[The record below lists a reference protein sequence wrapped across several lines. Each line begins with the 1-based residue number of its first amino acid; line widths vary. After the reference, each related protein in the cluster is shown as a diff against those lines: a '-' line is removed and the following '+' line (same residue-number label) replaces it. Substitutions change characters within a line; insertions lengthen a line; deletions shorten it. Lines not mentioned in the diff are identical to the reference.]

1 MCVWETRRGERAG
14 PPTQRIQRHRIHS
27 PFCWPATP
35 PQLWA
40 RPSPIVPPAN
50 MRTGVRGG
58 GGGWAVNSGLSF
70 SPSAHKGAEL
80 CRTGALFRV
89 ALPWGLNE
97 TSVEAEPEGENAI
110 LLFNHTDNLFSLSC
124 PPPTTHTHHHHL
136 PSLLFLPWP
145 CKTIHTV
152 YSHLPSK
159 LQRSNSTRERERE
172 RWPEGLVG
180 HEVNSFFLFL
190 FFAVFLYVFDAG
202 RDVLFCMELYFTLK
216 KKTQQHKKKD
226 SSFCLWVV
234 AYLCVWLEVLHLILP
249 CNTLEVTVVVQ
260 YRY

>member
-124 PPPTTHTHHHHL
+124 PPPHTHTTTASPHCYF
-136 PSLLFLPWP
+136 SL
-145 CKTIHTV
+145 
-152 YSHLPSK
+152 
-159 LQRSNSTRERERE
+159 
-172 RWPEGLVG
+172 GLVKLFILYTRICQASYREVTV
-180 HEVNSFFLFL
+180 HEKESVSGGPKVWLDMKSILFFFFFFLQFS
-190 FFAVFLYVFDAG
+190 YVFDAA
-202 RDVLFCMELYFTLK
+202 RDILFCM
-216 KKTQQHKKKD
+216 
-226 SSFCLWVV
+226 
-234 AYLCVWLEVLHLILP
+234 
-249 CNTLEVTVVVQ
+249 
-260 YRY
+260 

>member
-1 MCVWETRRGERAG
+1 MG
-14 PPTQRIQRHRIHS
+14 PEWNI
-27 PFCWPATP
+27 C
-35 PQLWA
+35 
-40 RPSPIVPPAN
+40 
-50 MRTGVRGG
+50 
-58 GGGWAVNSGLSF
+58 GGWARGRKCYFAVQPHWQPVFSF
-70 SPSAHKGAEL
+70 L
-80 CRTGALFRV
+80 
-89 ALPWGLNE
+89 
-97 TSVEAEPEGENAI
+97 
-110 LLFNHTDNLFSLSC
+110 
-124 PPPTTHTHHHHL
+124 PPTTHTHHHHL

-190 FFAVFLYVFDAG
+190 FFCSFLICFWCRTWCPFLYGIIF
-202 RDVLFCMELYFTLK
+202 YFK
-216 KKTQQHKKKD
+216 KKPQQHKKKD